1 MVGWRQDLIK
11 KKYNTEIFFIF
22 TFAIILLSN
31 NFFSFEETLKFGG
44 SDGNY
49 YMMISKFAPNFGENI
64 EYIKGERFFFPFI
77 LGIVSNFIGLDIFYT
92 YQIFSIFLCLI
103 FIYLLSVIL
112 KSLDISENIK
122 FISFSLVIFNPYL
135 IRYFIAI
142 PTLLIDLVFLISIEL
157 VILSFLN
164 KKRFLFILG
173 FIIAMLSRQN
183 GLFILFSL
191 FVSKFLFKEKSFFR
205 FKDLILYTV
214 IFFSIYLINTYYAE
228 KSQGNT
234 ESFENLYHT
243 TLFGI
248 FYFDYTFKKF
258 VEYFFFPF
266 LSFGPIILFFFIS
279 SYSFKITNLNN
290 ELLIYLLILAT
301 LIIGIAFVG
310 GPNTTGRNLIRLSN
324 FAYLNLL
331 VSINIIFFKDNFNN
345 FKINNLDKFI
355 ILLIFY
361 LWSFHPTF
369 SKIKFFSF
377 LKTFITL

>member
-1 MVGWRQDLIK
+1 MIK

-77 LGIVSNFIGLDIFYT
+77 LGIISNFIGLDIFYT

-164 KKRFLFILG
+164 KKRFLFIL
-173 FIIAMLSRQN
+173 
-183 GLFILFSL
+183 
-191 FVSKFLFKEKSFFR
+191 
-205 FKDLILYTV
+205 DL
-214 IFFSIYLINTYYAE
+214 
-228 KSQGNT
+228 
-234 ESFENLYHT
+234 
-243 TLFGI
+243 
-248 FYFDYTFKKF
+248 
-258 VEYFFFPF
+258 
-266 LSFGPIILFFFIS
+266 
-279 SYSFKITNLNN
+279 
-290 ELLIYLLILAT
+290 LLQC
-301 LIIGIAFVG
+301 
-310 GPNTTGRNLIRLSN
+310 
-324 FAYLNLL
+324 
-331 VSINIIFFKDNFNN
+331 
-345 FKINNLDKFI
+345 
-355 ILLIFY
+355 
-361 LWSFHPTF
+361 
-369 SKIKFFSF
+369 
-377 LKTFITL
+377 